1 MCGHYASQR
10 SIHARFA
17 LFLRNASSANQ
28 NNFRED
34 ETHWSERNY
43 KVLSQKSVDLF
54 GKQFRFAESIG
65 DLDLD
70 PQVVQS

>member
-28 NNFRED
+28 NDFRED
-34 ETHWSERNY
+34 ETHWSEHNY
-43 KVLSQKSVDLF
+43 KVLSQESVDLF

-70 PQVVQS
+70 PQVDQS